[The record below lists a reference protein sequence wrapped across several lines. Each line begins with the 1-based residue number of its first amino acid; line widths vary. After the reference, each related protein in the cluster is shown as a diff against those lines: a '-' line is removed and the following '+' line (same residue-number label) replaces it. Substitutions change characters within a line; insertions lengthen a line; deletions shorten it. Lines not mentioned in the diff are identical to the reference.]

1 MPDPDPESLRKFA
14 ELLKL
19 TVAFDS
25 SIVQTPGKTAKF
37 SSTEIIN
44 VLNST
49 AAANVLPCKKMS
61 VDSGKILR
69 ELEASQYILRSS
81 GPSSMAFRSSSP
93 MKEMSGRV
101 DPNNNGVQSN
111 RECARALIHF
121 LISFTLIYLFNFLSV
136 LKPMSDRERISL
148 VAFLA
153 TLSAAVGLLANRE
166 RSVPPTN
173 FVQKKIGRKIEASTE
188 ATSATLYI
196 YDVSEAEATQLRSN
210 LEGHFPQMTSDV
222 ISTTYLK
229 SVLSQPNSHKKS
241 ERRTIEYATTKLLT
255 YLEWRTKTKV
265 PEILRT
271 GDEDDLRR
279 DFEDGAVYWKGVVKQ
294 GRPILWENSRPWTG
308 LAALI
313 VPGRSGFTYFC
324 SRLVSLPCPKGFQPS
339 QSWLTHLEF
348 RIIELSQSLPS
359 SPASRSS

>member
-1 MPDPDPESLRKFA
+1 MHTDPDLLRKFA

-37 SSTEIIN
+37 SSTAFSN
-44 VLNST
+44 VLKST
-49 AAANVLPCKKMS
+49 AAANVLPCKNMS

-93 MKEMSGRV
+93 MKEVSVHYRF
-101 DPNNNGVQSN
+101 NCAKFLEQIQLHSSN
-111 RECARALIHF
+111 SRCQDESIRTITVPKATASARALIHF
-121 LISFTLIYLFNFLSV
+121 LISFTSIYLFNFLSV

-173 FVQKKIGRKIEASTE
+173 FVQKKIERTIEASTE
-188 ATSATLYI
+188 ATSATSYI
-196 YDVSEAEATQLRSN
+196 YDVSEAEAIQLRSN
-210 LEGHFPQMTSDV
+210 LEGHFPQMMSDA

-229 SVLSQPNSHKKS
+229 SVLSQPNSRKKS

-255 YLEWRTKTKV
+255 YLEWRTKVSSAT
-265 PEILRT
+265 R
-271 GDEDDLRR
+271 
-279 DFEDGAVYWKGVVKQ
+279 
-294 GRPILWENSRPWTG
+294 
-308 LAALI
+308 
-313 VPGRSGFTYFC
+313 C
-324 SRLVSLPCPKGFQPS
+324 HRL
-339 QSWLTHLEF
+339 
-348 RIIELSQSLPS
+348 
-359 SPASRSS
+359 